1 MGYYWIIRRMS
12 NKFDYRLKMVEY
24 AQMHD
29 VSKAARAFDATR
41 KTVRKWLRRY
51 EQNGLDGLKDFS
63 RAPKRIPHKMS
74 EENEANVIH
83 LREKHKKWG
92 AIRLKDR
99 YKIPGSH
106 TAIHRVIKQRDLV
119 GKKRRKWRKRKNL
132 SALKRRLKLFEKN
145 QVDVK
150 DLSDILTYW
159 PLMKR
164 LGLPR
169 YEYTWRDLSVG
180 ASFFAY
186 ANRCN
191 STYAKLFAEYAIKH
205 LKSYGVKPEEIKVQ
219 TDNGTENI
227 GNVRA
232 RPGYRSAFQKVLDFY
247 EVEHGR
253 IPPRHCWKQG
263 DVETFHNLIEE
274 ELFDI
279 EGYANEAEFM
289 GKSYAYQLYF
299 NYVRK
304 NRYRGNVSPLNEL
317 EKRFPETGIGILN
330 LPPVRLETL
339 LDQIHLGGYH
349 VPGSAHNP
357 PQYSSPNPHFAV

>member
-1 MGYYWIIRRMS
+1 MGYYWIIQRMS
-12 NKFDYRLKMVEY
+12 NKFDYRLKMVEH

-41 KTVRKWLRRY
+41 KTVRKWLGRY
-51 EQNGLDGLKDFS
+51 KQSGLDGLKDFS
-63 RAPKRIPHKMS
+63 RAPKSIPHKMCN
-74 EENEANVIH
+74 ENEANVID
-83 LREKHKKWG
+83 LRERHPGWG

-106 TAIHRVIKQRDLV
+106 SAIHRVFKQRGLV
-119 GKKRRKWRKRKNL
+119 RKKRRKWRKRRDL
-132 SALKRRLKLFEKN
+132 SAAKRKLKLFEKN

-159 PLMKR
+159 PLMRR

-169 YEYTWRDLSVG
+169 YEYTWRDLSLG
-180 ASFFAY
+180 ATFFAY

-191 STYAKLFAEYAIKH
+191 GTYAKLFAEYVIKH
-205 LKSYGVKPEEIKVQ
+205 LKSYGVKPKEIKVQ
-219 TDNGTENI
+219 TDNGTENV
-227 GNVRA
+227 GPANT

-247 EVEHGR
+247 KVEHGR

-274 ELFDI
+274 ELFDV

-304 NRYRGNVSPLNEL
+304 NRYRGKVSPLDEL
-317 EKRFPETGIGILN
+317 EERFPDTDTGILN

-339 LDQIHLGGYH
+339 LNAQFKGGYH
-349 VPGSAHNP
+349 VPGSALRKHI
-357 PQYSSPNPHFAV
+357 

>member
-12 NKFDYRLKMVEY
+12 NKFDYRLKMVQH

-29 VSKAARAFDATR
+29 ISKAAKAFDTTR

-51 EQNGLDGLKDFS
+51 EYAGLEGLRDFS
-63 RAPKRIPHKMS
+63 RAPKSIPHKMS
-74 EENEANVIH
+74 VEDESNVVS
-83 LREKHKKWG
+83 LREKHKNKWG

-99 YKIPGSH
+99 YKLPGSH
-106 TAIHRVIKQRDLV
+106 TAIHRVMKQRGLV
-119 GKKRRKWRKRKNL
+119 KKKQRKWRKRKNL
-132 SALKRRLKLFEKN
+132 SKLKRKLKLFEKN

-180 ASFFAY
+180 AGFISY
-186 ANRCN
+186 ANECN
-191 STYAKLFAEYAIKH
+191 GTYAKTFAEYVIEH
-205 LKSYGVKPEEIKVQ
+205 LISYGIDPEEIEIQ
-219 TDNGTENI
+219 TDNGTENV
-227 GNVRA
+227 GHVNA
-232 RPGYRSAFQKVLDFY
+232 KPGYRSAFQKVLDFY
-247 EVEHGR
+247 KAEHKR

-279 EGYANEAEFM
+279 EVFANEAEFL

-304 NRYRGNVSPLNEL
+304 NRYRGNVTPVEEL
-317 EKRFPETGIGILN
+317 KERFPDTGMGILN
-330 LPPVRLETL
+330 LPPVRLEVL
-339 LDQIHLGGYH
+339 FNASFKGGYH
-349 VPGSAHNP
+349 VPGSA
-357 PQYSSPNPHFAV
+357 QK